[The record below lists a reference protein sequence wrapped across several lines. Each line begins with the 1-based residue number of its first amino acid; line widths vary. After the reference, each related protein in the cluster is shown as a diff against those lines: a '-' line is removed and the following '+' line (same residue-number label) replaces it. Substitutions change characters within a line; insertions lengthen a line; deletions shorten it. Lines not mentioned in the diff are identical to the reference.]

1 MSASSVTHLDGS
13 GWAGG
18 IWVGVGSFGARLCSR
33 GCWDP
38 SPTHPD
44 LAALQLLSPSA
55 PLPPR
60 RATDL
65 RDPSPPPQ
73 GQAAQHHL
81 HLPCAPSSYSRLRAS
96 AGEEAARAPL
106 PEPGARHGGGDFG
119 TGSGSGDQRQCCCS
133 QASFA
138 PCPPATRPC
147 PWGLHPPP
155 PLSSFLPLVA
165 FHLRPTCSHPPALH
179 PCHPCLPS
187 PFPVILHPRPICPP
201 PLPPRL
207 SMPAPSPS
215 SIIPSDLCPR
225 PHLLP
230 SLSHPPVVPVPLTH
244 SPSLTSGATHPPS
257 LSPSP
262 SSPTPVAL
270 HPRPLHP

>member
-13 GWAGG
+13 GRAGG
-18 IWVGVGSFGARLCSR
+18 IWVGVGSFGARLCSG
-33 GCWDP
+33 GCWDL

-147 PWGLHPPP
+147 PLGPP
-155 PLSSFLPLVA
+155 SS
-165 FHLRPTCSHPPALH
+165 TSI
-179 PCHPCLPS
+179 
-187 PFPVILHPRPICPP
+187 VIF
-201 PLPPRL
+201 
-207 SMPAPSPS
+207 PAPSCFPS
-215 SIIPSDLCPR
+215 PS
-225 PHLLP
+225 HLLP
-230 SLSHPPVVPVPLTH
+230 PPC
-244 SPSLTSGATHPPS
+244 PPS
-257 LSPSP
+257 LSPLSSIPIPCHPPPLSHLP
-262 SSPTPVAL
+262 STPVPMTVHACAFSL
-270 HPRPLHP
+270 QPYPI